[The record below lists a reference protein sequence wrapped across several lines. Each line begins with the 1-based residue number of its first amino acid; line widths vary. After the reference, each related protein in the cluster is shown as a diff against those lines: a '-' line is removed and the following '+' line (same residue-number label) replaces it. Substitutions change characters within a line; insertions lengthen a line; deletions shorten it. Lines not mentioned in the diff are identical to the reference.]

1 MSIKLNEK
9 KTLSKCKYNHLFV
22 NAIKMT
28 FAGKMHIG
36 QKIRLLR
43 VSQRLTQ
50 QQLAEKI
57 HKERPL
63 ISHIERT
70 GKIHHQTLLDICK
83 ALKVSA
89 EQLEFASDEPFAG
102 YAKGT
107 PNELQLI
114 KTENERL
121 KTELKLKDEIIQALK
136 AHLKEINSGRKR
148 S

>member
-1 MSIKLNEK
+1 
-9 KTLSKCKYNHLFV
+9 
-22 NAIKMT
+22 
-28 FAGKMHIG
+28 MHIG

-83 ALKVSA
+83 ALKVSS
-89 EQLEFASDEPFAG
+89 EQLEFASDEPFG
-102 YAKGT
+102 SYSLGT
-107 PNELQLI
+107 MNEIQKLRL
-114 KTENERL
+114 ENDRL
-121 KTELKLKDEIIQALK
+121 KTELRLKDEIILVMK
-136 AHLKEINSGRKR
+136 AHLKDRQGVKKKK
-148 S
+148 